1 MEIAMTKL
9 QQRINERFL
18 IKYDE
23 FVRNFILIYKDDPCV
38 LNDIIEPIKDKY
50 QSYDENLATEKDEL
64 YKQYIEKQKILKQL
78 NDETIELQNEFDNT
92 LKSINDNYQA
102 MKSEAAQQHQILS
115 NQLQHKFDIDQVQYS
130 DNNNMQSINDNNQ
143 NDSNRKMSAAG

>member
-1 MEIAMTKL
+1 MEVAMTKL

-50 QSYDENLATEKDEL
+50 QSYDENLAKEKRP
-64 YKQYIEKQKILKQL
+64 KASPITFVPQ
-78 NDETIELQNEFDNT
+78 TFA
-92 LKSINDNYQA
+92 SR
-102 MKSEAAQQHQILS
+102 
-115 NQLQHKFDIDQVQYS
+115 F
-130 DNNNMQSINDNNQ
+130 NNPYTTHL
-143 NDSNRKMSAAG
+143 